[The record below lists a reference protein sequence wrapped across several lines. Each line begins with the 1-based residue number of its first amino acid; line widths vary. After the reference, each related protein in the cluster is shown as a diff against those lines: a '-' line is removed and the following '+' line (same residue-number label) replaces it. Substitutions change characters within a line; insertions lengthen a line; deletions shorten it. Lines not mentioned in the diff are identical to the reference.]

1 MKLKMKDMKRNNLFC
16 TVVAVCS
23 LLIASCSQNDE
34 IMEQQDVKK
43 GSIRIM
49 VADVGVQGDA
59 ETRAVTDAQYRTTF
73 SDGDK
78 IGIYAIKDGAV
89 VADISN
95 IRLVYNGASGW
106 SLDADQSI
114 TSLEYTKDLAGATFY
129 AYYPYQETLTGFEAN
144 QSSPFDGVI
153 SAWTIGDG
161 NSIDLSGENY
171 TKYDLMTGTSTPV
184 KNKTGNDYT
193 LSFSMTHVLGMVV
206 INLPPAKI
214 YHFTNSEFTDEQK
227 KYTIPVINPTF
238 AVQYGSKEAKA
249 VIPYSDGD
257 NYRILVKPEQCTVSG
272 TFNDGVKTYSIND
285 KTIAGGKYAL
295 YTVDKANQPT
305 PIEHELSVGDYYC
318 KDGSLIKLSSLQD
331 NDKANV
337 IGVVYY
343 VGNPQLSALYPGSY
357 NPEQDVLL
365 RERPDCVHGLV
376 YALKKANDGNAF
388 GAWNSLLTND
398 IISSLQ
404 GYSGY
409 VYTSYSTGAT
419 IAKERILGYNNAKLY
434 EKYEI
439 NTGIELF
446 ANMRKVCAE
455 YTPAAP
461 VIATGWYLPS
471 HGEFNIL
478 NEQKTL
484 LDTALS
490 AVEGESVWSG
500 ITEYGYASSSI
511 RSTSAMFGYKTDLAQ
526 TLYINGNNKTL
537 LRLSLAF

>member
-1 MKLKMKDMKRNNLFC
+1 MKRNSLFC
-16 TVVAVCS
+16 TVLAVCS
-23 LLIASCSQNDE
+23 LLVASCSQNDE
-34 IMEQQDVKK
+34 FMEQRDVVK
-43 GSIRIM
+43 GNIRIM
-49 VADVGVQGDA
+49 VTDAGVQGDT

-78 IGIYAIKDGAV
+78 IGVYAIKDGTV

-95 IRLVYNGASGW
+95 IRLVYNTASGW
-106 SLDADQSI
+106 RLDADQSV

-129 AYYPYQETLTGFEAN
+129 AYYPYQETLAGFDAS
-144 QSSPFDGVI
+144 QISPFDGVI

-171 TKYDLMTGTSTPV
+171 TKYDLMTGTSAPV
-184 KNKTGNDYT
+184 KNQTGNDYT
-193 LSFSMTHVLGMVV
+193 LSFSMTHVLGMIV
-206 INLPPAKI
+206 INLPPAKV
-214 YHFTNSEFTDEQK
+214 YHFTNSEFTNEQR

-238 AVQYGSKEAKA
+238 AIQYGSEGAKA
-249 VIPYSDGD
+249 VVPYSDGE

-272 TFNDGVKTYSIND
+272 AFNDGAKTYSIND

-295 YTVDKANQPT
+295 YTVDKTNQPT
-305 PIEHELSVGDYYC
+305 PIEQELSVGDYYC
-318 KDGSLIKLSSLQD
+318 KDGSLIKSSSLQE

-343 VGNPQLSALYPGSY
+343 VGNPQLSALYPDSY
-357 NPEQDVLL
+357 GPEQDVLL

-398 IISSLQ
+398 VISSLQ
-404 GYSGY
+404 GYSDY

-419 IAKERILGYNNAKLY
+419 IAKERILGYNNVKLY
-434 EKYEI
+434 EKYAAD
-439 NTGIELF
+439 TGTGLF
-446 ANMRKVCAE
+446 ANMRQICAE
-455 YTPAAP
+455 YTPVAP
-461 VIATGWYLPS
+461 VTTTGWYLPS

-478 NEQKTL
+478 NEQKTV
-484 LDTALS
+484 LDIALS
-490 AVEGESVWSG
+490 AVEGELVWSG
-500 ITEYGYASSSI
+500 ITDSGYVSSSI

-537 LRLSLAF
+537 LRFSFAF